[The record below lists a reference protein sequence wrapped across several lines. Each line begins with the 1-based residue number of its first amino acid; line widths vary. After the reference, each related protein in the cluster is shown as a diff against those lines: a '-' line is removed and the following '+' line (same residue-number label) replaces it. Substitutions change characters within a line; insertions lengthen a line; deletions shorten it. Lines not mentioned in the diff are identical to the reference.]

1 MQQGLGLGLGWLCG
15 PAGTTS
21 LPTDQFQAN
30 PCRCSHRVAS
40 IIERIDLDS
49 GSNLMWVRVG
59 LTASLRLT
67 LSDHLGI
74 N

>member
-1 MQQGLGLGLGWLCG
+1 
-15 PAGTTS
+15 
-21 LPTDQFQAN
+21 
-30 PCRCSHRVAS
+30 VAS